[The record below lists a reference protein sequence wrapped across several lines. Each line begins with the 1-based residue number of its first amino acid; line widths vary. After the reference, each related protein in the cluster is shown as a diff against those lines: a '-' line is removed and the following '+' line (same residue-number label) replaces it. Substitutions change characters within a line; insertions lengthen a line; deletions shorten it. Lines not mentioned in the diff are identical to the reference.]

1 MTFDFLISILGHHQ
15 STRGCGQ
22 AEISEPIG
30 CFEGKQKLAGN
41 TPYQLDSLILDFVGD
56 EIVPR
61 SVLEA
66 IKDGHW
72 DFEPEKTETASYAST
87 KALPGTDEKLE
98 ILANRVRRGLPL
110 WHPSDRRTYDDREI
124 D

>member
-1 MTFDFLISILGHHQ
+1 MSI
-15 STRGCGQ
+15 
-22 AEISEPIG
+22 
-30 CFEGKQKLAGN
+30 
-41 TPYQLDSLILDFVGD
+41 QLDSANLGFVGD

-66 IKDGHW
+66 IKDGNW
-72 DFEPEKTETASYAST
+72 DYEPETTETASYSST

-110 WHPSDRRTYDDREI
+110 WHPSDRRSYDDRDI